1 MDGTYGNIFP
11 ASRAMSPAAPAPTST
26 SNLYKVNVN
35 RQKTKKWA
43 NFKPQNYDGDDWGDD
58 YDDPVQEAD
67 FPMPPMPPK
76 PLGPRS
82 PATNSPTS
90 RQFQPA
96 GSPPL
101 SASPQQSPGPA
112 LAGPVRSP
120 TAPVQP
126 SVSGAFSRNSTEPF
140 GSSPQHGSGLGR
152 PQFPSDVR
160 SGSPAPPTAHPLP
173 SQLAQKS
180 TIGANDVA
188 GGYGAALESRT
199 DPKPWMGSRSASSSS
214 PGQLSSRDKTL
225 PLIQPQQMQEEK
237 EGERHSLETR
247 DNTKNDEVEPTR
259 VWSPTAE
266 KRSGYGFDGMLASSG
281 NDGLSP
287 ESSKAEHEESQ
298 ESVLPDSPQNI
309 RRFSTSPQL
318 PDLSRMSGF
327 GEDLFS
333 SAFFPSS
340 GLRSSLSD
348 SMPLPTSGNCIPES
362 DEATAAA
369 AEASNQS
376 ITAPAQEPLV
386 SSTETTAAA
395 GAEAAPSPPSDRDQ
409 DQGRP
414 AGLPSPRG
422 AAESVND
429 VPEQQAPAADAARQ
443 PAASAE
449 EQPTTLTARLHLPG
463 GWVSETPS
471 TPAGVVSPSTTGYS
485 TNTPEKATEDSARPD
500 AVPLDVPRSQPPDL
514 EQDEKGDGS
523 VPSRQTSPQT
533 SSQPLASAPVLNT
546 EKLSMGS
553 PQASPVTAGH
563 RDASP
568 ASETEDAKFSN
579 STSAEAKTKHPEIA
593 PTAPLNPCRETPDI
607 NTNTAPVLSPPSPA
621 EPVLDSATQ
630 SPVKD
635 SDILSEEILRS
646 LSPAQ
651 PAGSPQT
658 STVAYQAAAAEPVRE
673 SSYLGDVYGDYWSA
687 TEDKAEPGLLQVGRT
702 IDAGKA
708 AQEAPALPTKTPE
721 DGGAAEPADAVGLGG
736 LSSQAQATSAKPS
749 DVVEPKSAFGVV
761 GLQRRFSWEAPVQ
774 ESSTASASSAAAE
787 LPVEQKSLGL
797 GADTTRALTTENIN
811 LETGE
816 SQPSQAQ
823 EGTGKSAEDLR
834 AEFAPE
840 FNPAATLGAN
850 LGLDRPSQSPS
861 PASDSTSK
869 QGEQKRLSLA
879 EEKILLEEAP
889 SPAARSPPLEQH
901 PAFASSQHAPR
912 AELPEAASPKS
923 ILGFRNIMEL
933 PSAAER
939 IKHYNESRWHFSAVD
954 TGLDE
959 WLQAM
964 ILKHPEHANDVS
976 SNAGAAAVVQ
986 QSSQGGRG
994 PTLHMSNLQHSLSGL
1009 GHSGNQVGTKSK
1021 ELLMA
1026 AGKASKGLF
1035 SKGRNKL
1042 RGTGDKVFSS

>member
-11 ASRAMSPAAPAPTST
+11 ASRAMSPATPAPTST

-58 YDDPVQEAD
+58 YDDPVQGAD
-67 FPMPPMPPK
+67 FPMPPK

-82 PATNSPTS
+82 PAT
-90 RQFQPA
+90 
-96 GSPPL
+96 
-101 SASPQQSPGPA
+101 
-112 LAGPVRSP
+112 

-126 SVSGAFSRNSTEPF
+126 SVSGALPRGSAEPF

-152 PQFPSDVR
+152 PRFPSDVR

-188 GGYGAALESRT
+188 GGHGAALESGAGS
-199 DPKPWMGSRSASSSS
+199 KPWMGSRSASPLS
-214 PGQLSSRDKTL
+214 PGQLSSRDKPL
-225 PLIQPQQMQEEK
+225 PLIHPQQMQEEK
-237 EGERHSLETR
+237 EGERQLLETR
-247 DNTKNDEVEPTR
+247 DNTKNDEGEPTG
-259 VWSPTAE
+259 VSSPTAE
-266 KRSGYGFDGMLASSG
+266 KQSGYRSDGMLASSG

-287 ESSKAEHEESQ
+287 ESSRVEHKESQ
-298 ESVLPDSPQNI
+298 KSVLPDSPQNI

-318 PDLSRMSGF
+318 PDLGRMSGF

-362 DEATAAA
+362 DEGTATG

-376 ITAPAQEPLV
+376 ITAPAHERVVL
-386 SSTETTAAA
+386 STETT
-395 GAEAAPSPPSDRDQ
+395 
-409 DQGRP
+409 

-422 AAESVND
+422 AAESVHD

-449 EQPTTLTARLHLPG
+449 EQPTTLTARPHLPG

-485 TNTPEKATEDSARPD
+485 ANTPEKETEDSSRPD
-500 AVPLDVPRSQPPDL
+500 AVPLDVPRSQPREL

-523 VPSRQTSPQT
+523 VPSRQSSPQT
-533 SSQPLASAPVLNT
+533 SSQPSASAPVLNT
-546 EKLSMGS
+546 EKRSMGS
-553 PQASPVTAGH
+553 PQASPVATGH
-563 RDASP
+563 CDASP
-568 ASETEDAKFSN
+568 ASETEDPKLFSN
-579 STSAEAKTKHPEIA
+579 STSAEAKTKHTEIA
-593 PTAPLNPCRETPDI
+593 PTAPLNAHRETPDI
-607 NTNTAPVLSPPSPA
+607 NANPAPVLSPPSPA

-651 PAGSPQT
+651 PASSPQT
-658 STVAYQAAAAEPVRE
+658 STAASQAAAAEPVRE

-687 TEDKAEPGLLQVGRT
+687 TEEKAEPGLLQVGKT

-708 AQEAPALPTKTPE
+708 AQEAAPLPTKTPE
-721 DGGAAEPADAVGLGG
+721 DGGGAEPADAVGLGG
-736 LSSQAQATSAKPS
+736 LSSQAHAAPAKAS

-774 ESSTASASSAAAE
+774 ESPTASASSAAAE

-797 GADTTRALTTENIN
+797 GVDTTRALTTENVN
-811 LETGE
+811 PETGE

-823 EGTGKSAEDLR
+823 EGAGKSAEDLR

-850 LGLDRPSQSPS
+850 LGLDRLSQSPS
-861 PASDSTSK
+861 PASDSASK

-879 EEKILLEEAP
+879 EEKILLEEAS

-901 PAFASSQHAPR
+901 PAFANSQQAPR

-939 IKHYNESRWHFSAVD
+939 IKHYNESRWHYSAVD

-986 QSSQGGRG
+986 QSNQGGRG

>member
-11 ASRAMSPAAPAPTST
+11 ASRAMSPAAPAQTST

-67 FPMPPMPPK
+67 FPMPPK

-82 PATNSPTS
+82 PAT
-90 RQFQPA
+90 
-96 GSPPL
+96 
-101 SASPQQSPGPA
+101 
-112 LAGPVRSP
+112 

-126 SVSGAFSRNSTEPF
+126 SVSSALPRGSAEPF
-140 GSSPQHGSGLGR
+140 GSSPQQHGSGLGR
-152 PQFPSDVR
+152 PRFPSD
-160 SGSPAPPTAHPLP
+160 
-173 SQLAQKS
+173 KS

-188 GGYGAALESRT
+188 GGYGAALESGAGS
-199 DPKPWMGSRSASSSS
+199 KPWMGSRSVSPSS
-214 PGQLSSRDKTL
+214 PGQLSSRDKPL
-225 PLIQPQQMQEEK
+225 PLIHPQQMQEEK
-237 EGERHSLETR
+237 EGERQSLETR
-247 DNTKNDEVEPTR
+247 DNTKNDEGEPPG
-259 VWSPTAE
+259 VSSPTAE
-266 KRSGYGFDGMLASSG
+266 KQSGYRSDGMLASSG
-281 NDGLSP
+281 KDRLNP
-287 ESSKAEHEESQ
+287 ESSRAEHEKSQ

-362 DEATAAA
+362 DEATATAA
-369 AEASNQS
+369 GASNQS
-376 ITAPAQEPLV
+376 ITAPARERVV
-386 SSTETTAAA
+386 SSTETTTAA

-422 AAESVND
+422 AAESVHD

-449 EQPTTLTARLHLPG
+449 EQPTTLTARPHLPG

-485 TNTPEKATEDSARPD
+485 TNTLEKATEDSSRPD
-500 AVPLDVPRSQPPDL
+500 AVPLGVPRSQPREL

-533 SSQPLASAPVLNT
+533 SSQPPAPAPVLNT

-553 PQASPVTAGH
+553 AQASPVATGH
-563 RDASP
+563 CDASP
-568 ASETEDAKFSN
+568 ASETEDPKLFGN
-579 STSAEAKTKHPEIA
+579 STSAEAKTKHTEIA
-593 PTAPLNPCRETPDI
+593 PTAPLNARRGTPDI
-607 NTNTAPVLSPPSPA
+607 NANPAPVLSPPSPA

-651 PAGSPQT
+651 PASSPQT
-658 STVAYQAAAAEPVRE
+658 STAAYQAAAAEPVRE

-687 TEDKAEPGLLQVGRT
+687 TEEKAEPGLLQVGKT

-708 AQEAPALPTKTPE
+708 AQEAAPLPTKTPE

-736 LSSQAQATSAKPS
+736 LSSQAHAAPAKAS

-774 ESSTASASSAAAE
+774 ESPTASASSAAAE
-787 LPVEQKSLGL
+787 LPVEQKSLGF
-797 GADTTRALTTENIN
+797 GVDTTRALTTENIS

-823 EGTGKSAEDLR
+823 EEAGKSAEDLR

-869 QGEQKRLSLA
+869 HGEQKRLSLA
-879 EEKILLEEAP
+879 EEKILLEEASSP
-889 SPAARSPPLEQH
+889 SSRSPPLEQH
-901 PAFASSQHAPR
+901 PAFANSQQAPR